1 MKSKTKQDKLIEI
14 LYCFTL
20 IDAYCNSVLD
30 SSGNVP
36 DSWKNI
42 KEGGK
47 FFAKGPNALFEEK
60 QKSNFDFTKIEKSL
74 PVISVG
80 GARLIDEVEVALT
93 EQIGPCLR
101 RLNHILYSL
110 QNRSLQQTFL
120 YSFNK
125 WICNTENLTL
135 ANITYRV
142 LFPSSLF
149 FYIYLSILHKQDL
162 EVDQLLQFY
171 DFYHENYNL
180 FNPFPWYLSF
190 VNTDRDQ
197 GTLFN
202 QNFVDTFD
210 KSVIKNYGNY
220 LNMSPEE
227 LQESI
232 DSAFHEKN
240 YLYNS
245 FVWTAVLY
253 FPFMFLVNRC
263 LRIAEFS
270 IHPVISNIITSSRNI
285 NILYLFLK
293 RVDIF
298 SHYFNINTRLYY
310 ELQSLERDYDKSFPL
325 RYPNSNDPQFKH
337 LRWTQVIPQALHNRD
352 MSELIVS
359 DLINRISQL
368 HNSWNNVLILQ
379 YQGVNNNQLL
389 RLPAQGLQQIFRAHF
404 GVGWDDILNH
414 LYNSPRLQDEYV
426 RDSSRSGG
434 KKKKTK
440 KRKLKKLKTK
450 KNVKV

>member
-1 MKSKTKQDKLIEI
+1 
-14 LYCFTL
+14 
-20 IDAYCNSVLD
+20 
-30 SSGNVP
+30 
-36 DSWKNI
+36 
-42 KEGGK
+42 
-47 FFAKGPNALFEEK
+47 
-60 QKSNFDFTKIEKSL
+60 
-74 PVISVG
+74 
-80 GARLIDEVEVALT
+80 
-93 EQIGPCLR
+93 
-101 RLNHILYSL
+101 
-110 QNRSLQQTFL
+110 
-120 YSFNK
+120 
-125 WICNTENLTL
+125 
-135 ANITYRV
+135 
-142 LFPSSLF
+142 
-149 FYIYLSILHKQDL
+149 
-162 EVDQLLQFY
+162 
-171 DFYHENYNL
+171 
-180 FNPFPWYLSF
+180 
-190 VNTDRDQ
+190 
-197 GTLFN
+197 
-202 QNFVDTFD
+202 
-210 KSVIKNYGNY
+210 
-220 LNMSPEE
+220 MSPEE

-440 KRKLKKLKTK
+440 
-450 KNVKV
+450 